1 MPHGRKQIRDAA
13 KAQLTGLTTTG
24 ARVFAGR
31 VESLTVVECPGLNV
45 RVSSETPRDD
55 MLTMLEDDAPREVQ
69 IIVEGYVNAG
79 GEDALDQIAL
89 EIEAALEADPTIDG
103 LVDQLTYEGTLLRRV
118 PEGEYDHAV
127 VTLTYS
133 AIYIVSRT
141 VPGAFT

>member
-13 KAQLTGLTTTG
+13 KTQLTALATTG

-31 VESLTVVECPGLNV
+31 VEPLSAAECPGLNV
-45 RVSSETPRDD
+45 RVSSETTRED
-55 MLTMLEDDAPREVQ
+55 LITLYEDDAPREVQ
-69 IIVEGYVNAG
+69 ILVEGYVNAG

-89 EIEAALEADPTIDG
+89 EVEAALEADPTIGG
-103 LVDQLTYEGTLLRRV
+103 LVDQLSYQGALLRRV

-141 VPGAFT
+141 NPGAFT